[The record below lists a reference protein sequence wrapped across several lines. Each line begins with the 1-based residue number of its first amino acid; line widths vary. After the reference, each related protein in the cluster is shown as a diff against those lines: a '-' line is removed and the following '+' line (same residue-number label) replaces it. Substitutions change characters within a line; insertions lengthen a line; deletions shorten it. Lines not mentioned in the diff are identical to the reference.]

1 MLIVALTGG
10 IGSGK
15 STVGELFQQLGAVV
29 VDSDQLA
36 REVVERGSLGFEQI
50 VTLFGMKF

>member
-15 STVGELFQQLGAVV
+15 SMVGDMFADLGAVV

-36 REVVERGSLGFEQI
+36 R
-50 VTLFGMKF
+50 